1 MDGTQ
6 GPGVDNALP
15 ETCAWKR
22 DSGQGEQYLQAA
34 TPRACEDRLIGQ
46 AGACGRDAKPFHHFL
61 WDQIEGAVADKRDG
75 PDPVAHSGLEPRDQP
90 AAALAESTL
99 PELHKISVVEIW
111 RRPPYA
117 FHLLQLVRERGKS
130 FSYYKHIVG
139 VQLRLGDHGLPE
151 RPRSNPVSLIRF
163 SRANPS
169 PGSGQ
174 DKTRIGENRANAIRI
189 VGPHQI
195 YR

>member
-1 MDGTQ
+1 MSYM
-6 GPGVDNALP
+6 PCNP
-15 ETCAWKR
+15 ELSFVGDHFSPSTR
-22 DSGQGEQYLQAA
+22 YRS
-34 TPRACEDRLIGQ
+34 
-46 AGACGRDAKPFHHFL
+46 AGR
-61 WDQIEGAVADKRDG
+61 
-75 PDPVAHSGLEPRDQP
+75 PDPVAHSWLQPRAPP

-99 PELHKISVVEIW
+99 PKLDKISVVEIW

-117 FHLLQLVRERGKS
+117 FHLLHSHENGGSRSRTTNTS
-130 FSYYKHIVG
+130 FG

-189 VGPHQI
+189 VGPDQI

>member
-1 MDGTQ
+1 MRSI
-6 GPGVDNALP
+6 
-15 ETCAWKR
+15 CC
-22 DSGQGEQYLQAA
+22 DSYENGGSRSR
-34 TPRACEDRLIGQ
+34 T
-46 AGACGRDAKPFHHFL
+46 
-61 WDQIEGAVADKRDG
+61 
-75 PDPVAHSGLEPRDQP
+75 
-90 AAALAESTL
+90 TNT
-99 PELHKISVVEIW
+99 
-111 RRPPYA
+111 
-117 FHLLQLVRERGKS
+117 S
-130 FSYYKHIVG
+130 FG

-189 VGPHQI
+189 VGPDQI